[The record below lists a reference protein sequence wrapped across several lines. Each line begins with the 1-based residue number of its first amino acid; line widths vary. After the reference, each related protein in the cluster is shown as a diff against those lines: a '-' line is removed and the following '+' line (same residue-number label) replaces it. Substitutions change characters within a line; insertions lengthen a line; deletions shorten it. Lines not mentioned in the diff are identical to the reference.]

1 MTNDERDEGCREFS
15 DDLAE
20 LALGI
25 LTGRERAATL
35 THVDSCPRCAE
46 ELEQLARTADT
57 VVSVAPD
64 MEPPVGFEVRLFNA
78 MGVTEPA
85 DPRKDRPIRWMLAA
99 AAVVVALVVGLSIG
113 WMTGSNAGS
122 SRSGQTPP
130 VGAVVASAVLRD
142 HGSAVGH
149 VYAYGGSRPWLFMT
163 LADSTAR
170 GRVTCRIVT
179 TGGDTRTV
187 GAFTV
192 KAGYGAW
199 GAPLP
204 VPADDV
210 VTAQVVSPSGT
221 VLGTAPLS

>member
-1 MTNDERDEGCREFS
+1 MTDNDHDESCRQFS

-25 LTGRERAATL
+25 LTGRERAAAL
-35 THVDSCPRCAE
+35 SHVESCPRCAE
-46 ELEQLARTADT
+46 ELEQLARAADT

-64 MEPPVGFEVRLFNA
+64 FEPPVGFEVRLFNA
-78 MGVTEPA
+78 MGVSEVPPA
-85 DPRKDRPIRWMLAA
+85 RRGRPIGWTLAA
-99 AAVVVALVVGLSIG
+99 AAAAVALVVGLSIG
-113 WMTGSNAGS
+113 WMTGSNDH
-122 SRSGQTPP
+122 RPGQVP
-130 VGAVVASAVLRD
+130 VGPVVASAVLKD
-142 HGSAVGH
+142 DGSAVGH
-149 VYAYGGSRPWLFMT
+149 VYAYGGTRPWLFMT

-170 GRVTCRIVT
+170 GRVTCRIIT
-179 TGGDTRTV
+179 TGGETRTV